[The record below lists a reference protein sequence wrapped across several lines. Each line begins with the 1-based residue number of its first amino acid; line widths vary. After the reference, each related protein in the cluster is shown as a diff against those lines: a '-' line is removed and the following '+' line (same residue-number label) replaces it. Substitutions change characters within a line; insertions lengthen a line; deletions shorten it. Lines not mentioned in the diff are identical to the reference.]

1 MAWLLY
7 REMVIFMSGNKYVD
21 VVVKFISSA
30 SIVSGFWIVDI
41 LVIHW
46 CETNSQMLILYFK
59 TPFYCYLY

>member
-1 MAWLLY
+1 
-7 REMVIFMSGNKYVD
+7 MSGNKYVD

-41 LVIHW
+41 LVIYW

-59 TPFYCYLY
+59 TPFFCYLY